1 MKSKTDF
8 TCVVTCMDGR
18 IQHPVMEWIKEKTG
32 IPYPDTITEPG
43 PVRAFF
49 ENDEKVL
56 RSIYK
61 RVDISLYKHGA
72 GDIFVVAHHDC
83 AGNPVPK
90 TEQLQHLKKSI
101 ETLRQKYPEAKVSGL
116 WVNENWE
123 VEEIQ

>member
-1 MKSKTDF
+1 
-8 TCVVTCMDGR
+8 MDGR

-32 IPYPDTITEPG
+32 IPYPDIVTEAG

-49 ENDEKVL
+49 EGNQSVL
-56 RSIYK
+56 ESIYN
-61 RVDISLYKHGA
+61 RVDISLNNHGA
-72 GDIFVVAHHDC
+72 KDIFIVAHHDC